1 MLPEVTISMKKLN
14 KNDPDQKNGPTKNQ
28 LHTTLPMYY
37 AKLDKIQSSNK
48 TTYLHSTHKSQNQL
62 SQVKWQTRKQTFVNC

>member
-37 AKLDKIQSSNK
+37 AKLDKIQCRVLSE
-48 TTYLHSTHKSQNQL
+48 YLTSKKKMFPPVSYL
-62 SQVKWQTRKQTFVNC
+62 